1 MTKQYFALQ
10 VFFLLQYETNVLVKK
25 KKKSYA
31 KNFAPITIT
40 LSIREDIKEKYIF
53 LQVGSSV
60 RKLRLTWTLNPA
72 RVVLNITGLTSLWFL
87 FLSL

>member
-25 KKKSYA
+25 KKGYA

-53 LQVGSSV
+53 LQVGSLV